1 MKRALVLCPGRG
13 SYGRDSL
20 GSLRGRTSPAL
31 DAFDALRASL
41 GRPTVRE
48 LDDAGRYSALRHVA
62 GEHASALTAAAS
74 LSDLELLD
82 PARVEVVA
90 ICGNSMG
97 WYTALGAAGA
107 LSIPACARLVET
119 MGNYQKSDEHGIVGG
134 QLIYPCV
141 DEQWRPDAGLRRA
154 VDEAVADIPGL
165 HHSIFLG
172 GQAVLGGGDEAL
184 TAAIERLPPLTR
196 GAHRFPL
203 RLPLHSAFHT
213 PLLSGAAA
221 RAQNELADLPWQAP
235 RVPLVDGNGR
245 SWRPLHADPAALA
258 AYTLGPQV
266 NEVFDFT
273 TMLRTA
279 LGTYGPDLIVL
290 PGPGSSLGGAIGQV
304 LVALGWQGIRSKD
317 DFVARQGDRER
328 GPILA
333 AMRWPDQRAWVMD
346 SSNP

>member
-20 GSLRGRTSPAL
+20 GSLQGRDSTAL
-31 DAFDALRASL
+31 DTFDALRSSL

-48 LDDAGRYSALRHVA
+48 LDAAGRYSAMRHVA

-74 LSDLELLD
+74 LSDLELVD
-82 PARVEVVA
+82 PSRVEVVA
-90 ICGNSMG
+90 VCGNSMG

-107 LSIPACARLVET
+107 LSLSACARLVET
-119 MGNYQKSDEHGIVGG
+119 MGSYQKSDENGVIGG
-134 QLIYPCV
+134 QIIYPCV
-141 DEQWRPDAGLRRA
+141 DDQWRTDPALCRA
-154 VDEAVADIPGL
+154 VEETVAAIPDL
-165 HHSIFLG
+165 HHSIHLG
-172 GQAVLGGGDEAL
+172 GQAVLGGSDEAL
-184 TAAIERLPPLTR
+184 AVAVERLPPLTR
-196 GAHRFPL
+196 GAHTFPL

-221 RAQNELADLPWQAP
+221 RAQAELADLPWEAP
-235 RVPLVDGNGR
+235 RLPLVDGTGR
-245 SWRPLHADPAALA
+245 SWRPLHTDTSALA

-266 NEVFDFT
+266 DEAFDFT

-304 LVALGWQGIRSKD
+304 LVALGWQGIHSKD
-317 DFVARQGDRER
+317 DFVARQSDRDR

-333 AMRWPDQRAWVMD
+333 AMRWPDQRAWVTRPVD
-346 SSNP
+346 P